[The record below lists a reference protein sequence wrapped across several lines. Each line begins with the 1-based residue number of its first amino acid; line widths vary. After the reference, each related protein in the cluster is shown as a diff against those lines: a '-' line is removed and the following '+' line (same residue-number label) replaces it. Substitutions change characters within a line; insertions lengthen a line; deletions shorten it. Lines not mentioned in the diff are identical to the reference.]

1 MFFLGWG
8 SIPFFV
14 FKKIHSHWKVLLAK
28 LRVTNK
34 KKEMRKKNF
43 FFFYNFKALS
53 PSTCLSDLTK
63 MELFGLIN

>member
-8 SIPFFV
+8 SITFFV
-14 FKKIHSHWKVLLAK
+14 LKKIHSHWKVLLAK

-34 KKEMRKKNF
+34 KKEMRKKKF

-63 MELFGLIN
+63 VELFDLIN

>member
-8 SIPFFV
+8 SITFFV
-14 FKKIHSHWKVLLAK
+14 LKKILSHWKVLLAK

-43 FFFYNFKALS
+43 FFYNFKALS

-63 MELFGLIN
+63 VELFDLIN